1 MRRDRET
8 PQPFSVGL
16 QCCLGRI
23 ETGWPGFNFTQVN
36 ATFLRSHGKRFG
48 VLWSLHFAA
57 SRCRRWLELLAPVD
71 KRPVSS
77 APYRA
82 AVIRPSRQL
91 CAKLDSYRESS
102 QASLPELHYRKRFWS
117 LAAGAKKNA
126 GISRACPTPRSSSG
140 VAAFLLLLHGSVAIE
155 NIFQVHV
162 IVWGEGKV

>member
-16 QCCLGRI
+16 RCCLGRI

-36 ATFLRSHGKRFG
+36 ATFLRLHGKRFG

-82 AVIRPSRQL
+82 TMIRPSRQL

-102 QASLPELHYRKRFWS
+102 QARPARASLKILVPGCWRKEKRRG
-117 LAAGAKKNA
+117 LK
-126 GISRACPTPRSSSG
+126 ACPTPRSSSG
-140 VAAFLLLLHGSVAIE
+140 VVVSDCEWCVALP
-155 NIFQVHV
+155 
-162 IVWGEGKV
+162 

>member
-16 QCCLGRI
+16 QCCRI
-23 ETGWPGFNFTQVN
+23 ETGWLGLNFTQVN
-36 ATFLRSHGKRFG
+36 VTFLCSHGKRFD

-57 SRCRRWLELLAPVD
+57 SRCCCWLELLTPVD

-82 AVIRPSRQL
+82 TVIRPSRQL
-91 CAKLDSYRESS
+91 CAKLDSYCTGR
-102 QASLPELHYRKRFWS
+102 APRRGLPELHYLRKRFWS

-126 GISRACPTPRSSSG
+126 GVSRHARPRGAARG
-140 VAAFLLLLHGSVAIE
+140 VVVSDCEWCIALL
-155 NIFQVHV
+155 
-162 IVWGEGKV
+162 